1 MSHFLPRQS
10 PACHYVKPPP
20 RLEAHAGLPNP
31 PELKRPRPEARST
44 RPEFGGLGDPIPIHQ
59 AISGGTR
66 DPEMNELS
74 GPGSLKKVRGR
85 RWSQGGVSRKLT
97 AGSGGIE
104 GHRSD
109 GGAGSGPRGPGR
121 AVRGL
126 RDYWKWVGP
135 RRHFVER
142 RGNTALPATLTIFC
156 FLSHRL
162 SHRLSRR
169 HRHHSRLLSRRRTVT
184 SSHCAA

>member
-1 MSHFLPRQS
+1 MSHFLRRQS

-20 RLEAHAGLPNP
+20 LLDAQAGLPNP
-31 PELKRPRPEARST
+31 PELKRPRLGARST

-97 AGSGGIE
+97 ARSGGDR
-104 GHRSD
+104 RSQVRWR
-109 GGAGSGPRGPGR
+109 GGAGPEGAG
-121 AVRGL
+121 
-126 RDYWKWVGP
+126 
-135 RRHFVER
+135 
-142 RGNTALPATLTIFC
+142 
-156 FLSHRL
+156 
-162 SHRLSRR
+162 
-169 HRHHSRLLSRRRTVT
+169 
-184 SSHCAA
+184 